1 MDLKKYYRRIRE
13 IEAALEDE
21 FPVLKSLATEAGG
34 LGGKLTEATKIV
46 AARMVVDGVAELAS
60 AEEAAEFRRLA
71 EENRKREEERRR
83 GEQVQFH
90 VLSEADLRSMLK
102 AGPKGR
108 RE

>member
-34 LGGKLTEATKIV
+34 LSGKFTETTKSV
-46 AARMVVDGVAELAS
+46 AARMVVDGVAEIAS
-60 AEEAAEFRRLA
+60 AAEADEFRRVA
-71 EENRKREEERRR
+71 EASRRREEERRR

-90 VLSEADLRSMLK
+90 VLSETDLKAMLK
-102 AGPKGR
+102 AGPKAR